1 MKIRLNL
8 ATSPLASDR
17 RFLVASS
24 AVGIVGVLAMAL
36 LAWHAYSMWQSDTSY
51 RRQEVR
57 INADM
62 GRLRQEHD
70 ALEIYFNRPDTVQRR
85 GLASFFN
92 GLIAQRAFPWTKI
105 FMDLER
111 NLPTGAR
118 VVSVEPTMEEDHVE
132 LRLTVEALN
141 DAAKLEFLRDLEK
154 APEFSQ
160 IQLLSERRSDQ
171 PGETPIVLSLIARYS
186 VT

>member
-1 MKIRLNL
+1 MKIRLNM
-8 ATSPLASDR
+8 ATNPLASDR
-17 RFLVASS
+17 RFLVGSS
-24 AVGIVGVLAMAL
+24 IVGVVGVLAMAV
-36 LAWHAYSMWQSDTSY
+36 LAWHAFSMWQADTSY
-51 RRQEVR
+51 RRQQVQ

-62 GRLRQEHD
+62 ARLRQEHD

-105 FMDLER
+105 FMDLEK

-118 VVSVEPTMEEDHVE
+118 VVSVEPTMVSDHVE
-132 LRLTVEALN
+132 LRLTVEASN
-141 DAAKLEFLRDLEK
+141 DAAKLEFLKDLEK

-171 PGETPIVLSLIARYS
+171 PGETPITLSVVANYS